1 MPAVIPSVML
11 TAIPSGGT
19 LGVIGGGQLGALFAM
34 AAKRMGYRVEA
45 FSDVADC
52 PAAHHCDRVHVGSF
66 DDPDALT
73 AMADGLDV
81 VTFEFENV
89 SAEPLRPLAGVVPV
103 RPAPEVLFTTQNRGR
118 EKAFLVREGFPCAPH
133 RLVRSREE
141 LHAAAAALGLP
152 AVLKTAAFGYDGKGQ
167 RKLDATAGPH
177 EIDAAWNDLAS
188 GFKECVLENGVEPCV
203 LENGFKECVLENG
216 VEPCVLENG
225 VEPCVLESGFKECVL
240 ILERWI
246 DFECEISV
254 VAARG
259 SDGATAV
266 FAPTRNHHRHH
277 ILDISST
284 PAGLPE
290 SVIKKACDMAA
301 AILAKLAVV
310 GVACVEFFVTRDGRV
325 LVNEIA
331 PRPHNSG
338 HLTIH
343 ACETSQFE
351 QQVRAVCGLPLG
363 STRQLAPA
371 AMANLLGDCWVNGEP
386 DWAAALA
393 VPGVSLVLYGKR
405 EPRPGRKM
413 GHLTALA
420 ESVEEAIANV
430 TRARSL
436 ACREKDS
443 DAAGAAPSADASI
456 SDATGLRD
464 AGT

>member
-1 MPAVIPSVML
+1 MVGSDQRKVITPG
-11 TAIPSGGT
+11 AT
-19 LGVIGGGQLGALFAM
+19 LGVMGGGQLGAMFAM

-52 PAAHHCDRVHVGSF
+52 PAAYHCDRVHVGSY
-66 DDPDALT
+66 DDPAALV
-73 AMADGLDV
+73 AMARSLDV
-81 VTFEFENV
+81 LTFEFENV
-89 SAEPLRPLAGVVPV
+89 SAEPLRALAGVVPV
-103 RPAPEVLFTTQNRGR
+103 RPAPEVLFTTQDRGR
-118 EKAFLVREGFPCAPH
+118 EKAFLVREGFACAPH

-141 LHAAAAALGLP
+141 LHAAVAALGLP

-167 RKLDATAGPH
+167 RKLDVGAGPQ
-177 EIDAAWNDLAS
+177 EIDAAWDGLGGNVAAQRPAAPND
-188 GFKECVLENGVEPCV
+188 EDPCV
-203 LENGFKECVLENG
+203 LVLEG
-216 VEPCVLENG
+216 
-225 VEPCVLESGFKECVL
+225 
-240 ILERWI
+240 WI

-259 SDGATAV
+259 LDGSTAV
-266 FAPTRNHHRHH
+266 FAPTRNHHSHH
-277 ILDISST
+277 ILDISSV
-284 PAGLPE
+284 PAGLPAAVLDSARE
-290 SVIKKACDMAA
+290 MAA
-301 AILAKLAVV
+301 AVLEKLDVV

-338 HLTIH
+338 HLTIA

-351 QQVRAVCGLPLG
+351 QQVRAICGLPLG

-371 AMANLLGDCWVNGEP
+371 AMANLLGDCWANGEP

-393 VPGVSLVLYGKR
+393 VPGVSLLLYGKS

-420 ESVEEAIANV
+420 DSVDEAIASV

-436 ACREKDS
+436 ACR
-443 DAAGAAPSADASI
+443 
-456 SDATGLRD
+456 
-464 AGT
+464 